1 LDECKNERKSDS
13 SSFSKKPSKEM
24 SGTREPEKE
33 PVVLGRLFDLL
44 KFLGTAVNHGNR
56 VFVDETLAKL
66 SLNKVCLL
74 YTQWPCHSFN
84 MNNEYCM
91 IILIIVRGK
100 FLFLKNKIK
109 FKIYF
114 NVHYHHHVVV
124 IKEYFIMIYFSK
136 KFNFTLVNKGEGTQ
150 DKVGSPIGPHC
161 FEMFPLVWALHIIN
175 NEVNLI
181 VSLKTK

>member
-91 IILIIVRGK
+91 IILIIVRRK
-100 FLFLKNKIK
+100 FLF
-109 FKIYF
+109 F
-114 NVHYHHHVVV
+114 
-124 IKEYFIMIYFSK
+124 
-136 KFNFTLVNKGEGTQ
+136 
-150 DKVGSPIGPHC
+150 
-161 FEMFPLVWALHIIN
+161 
-175 NEVNLI
+175 
-181 VSLKTK
+181 